1 MITYLVGNP
10 GSGKT
15 YYAVYMIYQI
25 FLFEPKKTF
34 LSKFVKPKEKP
45 SYLFCYTNINEFKFE
60 LSDKFKKF
68 DFDEFYLGLRNLYTL
83 YKNGAT
89 DNEVN
94 EKAKELN
101 LYGCV
106 FVLDECHNFFKDKK
120 DEILVWW
127 LTYHRHLYQDI
138 YLITQDLTLVNNEY
152 KRIAEKFYRAVDSA
166 KRLFSKKFRYEV
178 FASFRLYKKDR
189 LEVINIPYLDE
200 VFNLYHSGQTS
211 NKKSF
216 VRFYFLLAILFSIA
230 LVLYFYFVVMSIFK
244 PDTPAENNLSN
255 QDKTS
260 FPNSQ
265 KNSISDFPDIFKDTS
280 KHNIKN
286 SSDIPEIYIY
296 NITCV
301 NSSCHFD
308 EDYHL
313 YPLSLLSYISSMYTP
328 LYFYYEPKSHELVK
342 YYYVFDKPVFQN
354 LISKNNKGVSDEK
367 FNQVPSSS
375 TSVFK

>member
-15 YYAVYMIYQI
+15 YYAVFMIYQI

-34 LSKFVKPKEKP
+34 LTKFVKPKEKP
-45 SYLFCYTNINEFKFE
+45 NYSYCYTNINEFKFE

-68 DFDEFYLGLRNLYTL
+68 DFDEFYLGLRNLYAL
-83 YKNGAT
+83 YKTGAT

-152 KRIAEKFYRAVDSA
+152 KRIAEKFYRAVDSSR
-166 KRLFSKKFRYEV
+166 RLFSKKFRYEV
-178 FASFRLYKKDR
+178 YASYRLYKKDQ
-189 LEVINIPYLDE
+189 LEIINIPFLQE
-200 VFNLYHSGQTS
+200 VFDLYHSGQSS

-216 VRFYFLLAILFSIA
+216 VRFYFLLAIVIFILLIF
-230 LVLYFYFVVMSIFK
+230 YFYFVVVSIFRGDTSEPEK
-244 PDTPAENNLSN
+244 NIPADEKIHVPASQTPASSSLFFDNKKPKDNN
-255 QDKTS
+255 
-260 FPNSQ
+260 
-265 KNSISDFPDIFKDTS
+265 I
-280 KHNIKN
+280 
-286 SSDIPEIYIY
+286 DIPEIYIY
-296 NITCV
+296 DITCL
-301 NSSCHFD
+301 NNNCHFSD
-308 EDYHL
+308 DYHL
-313 YPLSLLSYISSMYTP
+313 YPLSLITYISSTHTP

-342 YYYVFDKPVFQN
+342 YYYVFDKPVFAN
-354 LISKNNKGVSDEK
+354 LIQKNNKGVSDEK
-367 FNQVPSSS
+367 FNQIPNSSLS
-375 TSVFK
+375 AIK

>member
-1 MITYLVGNP
+1 
-10 GSGKT
+10 
-15 YYAVYMIYQI
+15 
-25 FLFEPKKTF
+25 
-34 LSKFVKPKEKP
+34 
-45 SYLFCYTNINEFKFE
+45 
-60 LSDKFKKF
+60 
-68 DFDEFYLGLRNLYTL
+68 
-83 YKNGAT
+83 

-152 KRIAEKFYRAVDSA
+152 KRIAEKFYKAADSA

-216 VRFYFLLAILFSIA
+216 VRFYFLLAIF
-230 LVLYFYFVVMSIFK
+230 VLIFLLIYFYFVVMSIFK

-260 FPNSQ
+260 LSNSQ

-280 KHNIKN
+280 KN
-286 SSDIPEIYIY
+286 

-308 EDYHL
+308 DDYHL
-313 YPLSLLSYISSMYTP
+313 YPLSLISYISSMHTP

-375 TSVFK
+375 AAVFK

>member
-15 YYAVYMIYQI
+15 YYAVFMIYQI

-34 LSKFVKPKEKP
+34 LTKFVKPKEKP
-45 SYLFCYTNINEFKFE
+45 NYSYCYTNINEFKFE

-68 DFDEFYLGLRNLYTL
+68 DFDEFYLGLRNLYAL
-83 YKNGAT
+83 YKTGAT

-152 KRIAEKFYRAVDSA
+152 KRIAEKFYRAVDSSR
-166 KRLFSKKFRYEV
+166 RLFSKKFRYEV
-178 FASFRLYKKDR
+178 YASYRLYKKDQ
-189 LEVINIPYLDE
+189 LEIINIPFLQE
-200 VFNLYHSGQTS
+200 VFDLYHSGQIS

-216 VRFYFLLAILFSIA
+216 VRFYFLLAIVIFILLIF
-230 LVLYFYFVVMSIFK
+230 YFYFVVVSIFRGDTSEPEK
-244 PDTPAENNLSN
+244 NIPADEKIHVPASQTPASSSLFFDNKKPKDNN
-255 QDKTS
+255 
-260 FPNSQ
+260 
-265 KNSISDFPDIFKDTS
+265 I
-280 KHNIKN
+280 
-286 SSDIPEIYIY
+286 DIPEIYIY
-296 NITCV
+296 DITCL
-301 NSSCHFD
+301 NNNCHFSD
-308 EDYHL
+308 DYHL
-313 YPLSLLSYISSMYTP
+313 FPLSLISYISSTHTP
-328 LYFYYEPKSHELVK
+328 LYFYFEPKTNELVK
-342 YYYVFDKPVFQN
+342 YYYVFDKPVFAN
-354 LISKNNKGVSDEK
+354 LIQKNNKGVSDEK
-367 FNQVPSSS
+367 FNQIPNSSVS
-375 TSVFK
+375 AIK

>member
-15 YYAVYMIYQI
+15 YYAVFMIYQI

-34 LSKFVKPKEKP
+34 LTKFVKPKEKP
-45 SYLFCYTNINEFKFE
+45 NYSYCYTNINEFKFE

-68 DFDEFYLGLRNLYTL
+68 DFDEFYLGLRNLYAL
-83 YKNGAT
+83 YKTGAT

-152 KRIAEKFYRAVDSA
+152 KRIAEKFYRAVDSSR
-166 KRLFSKKFRYEV
+166 RLFSKKFRYEV
-178 FASFRLYKKDR
+178 YASYRLYKKDQ
-189 LEVINIPYLDE
+189 LEIINIPFLQE
-200 VFNLYHSGQTS
+200 VFDLYHSGQSS

-216 VRFYFLLAILFSIA
+216 VRFYFLLAIVIFILLIF
-230 LVLYFYFVVMSIFK
+230 YFYFVVVSIFRGDTSEPEK
-244 PDTPAENNLSN
+244 NIPADEKIHVPASQTPASSSLFFDNKKPKDNN
-255 QDKTS
+255 
-260 FPNSQ
+260 
-265 KNSISDFPDIFKDTS
+265 I
-280 KHNIKN
+280 
-286 SSDIPEIYIY
+286 DIPEIYIY
-296 NITCV
+296 DITCL
-301 NSSCHFD
+301 NNNCHFSD
-308 EDYHL
+308 DYHL
-313 YPLSLLSYISSMYTP
+313 FPLSLISYISSTHTP
-328 LYFYYEPKSHELVK
+328 LYFYFEPKTNELVK
-342 YYYVFDKPVFQN
+342 YYYVFDKPVFAN
-354 LISKNNKGVSDEK
+354 LIQKNNKGVSDEK
-367 FNQVPSSS
+367 FNQIPNSSVS
-375 TSVFK
+375 AIK

>member
-34 LSKFVKPKEKP
+34 LTKFVKPKEKP
-45 SYLFCYTNINEFKFE
+45 NYSYCYTNINEFKFE

-68 DFDEFYLGLRNLYTL
+68 DFDEFYLGLRNLYAL
-83 YKNGAT
+83 YKTGAT

-152 KRIAEKFYRAVDSA
+152 KRIAEKFYRAVDSSR
-166 KRLFSKKFRYEV
+166 RLFSKKFRYEV
-178 FASFRLYKKDR
+178 YASFRLYKKDQ
-189 LEVINIPYLDE
+189 LEIINIPFLQE
-200 VFNLYHSGQTS
+200 VFDLYHSGQSS

-216 VRFYFLLAILFSIA
+216 VRFYFFLAIVIFISLIF
-230 LVLYFYFVVMSIFK
+230 YFYFVVISIFRGDTSEPEK
-244 PDTPAENNLSN
+244 NIPTDDKIHVPASQTPASSSLFFDDKKPKNN
-255 QDKTS
+255 
-260 FPNSQ
+260 
-265 KNSISDFPDIFKDTS
+265 
-280 KHNIKN
+280 NI
-286 SSDIPEIYIY
+286 DIPEIYIY
-296 NITCV
+296 DITCL
-301 NSSCHFD
+301 NNNCHFD
-308 EDYHL
+308 DDYRL
-313 YPLSLLSYISSMYTP
+313 YPFSLITYISSTHKP
-328 LYFYYEPKSHELVK
+328 LYFYFEPKSHELVK
-342 YYYVFDKPVFQN
+342 YYYVFDKPVFAN
-354 LISKNNKGVSDEK
+354 LIQKNNKGVSDEK
-367 FNQVPSSS
+367 FNQIPNSSMS
-375 TSVFK
+375 AIK

>member
-15 YYAVYMIYQI
+15 YYAVFMIYQI

-34 LSKFVKPKEKP
+34 LTKFVKPKEKP
-45 SYLFCYTNINEFKFE
+45 NYSYCYTNINEFKFE

-68 DFDEFYLGLRNLYTL
+68 DFDEFYLGLRNLYAL
-83 YKNGAT
+83 YKTGAT

-152 KRIAEKFYRAVDSA
+152 KRIAEKFYRAVDSSR
-166 KRLFSKKFRYEV
+166 RLFSKKFRYEV
-178 FASFRLYKKDR
+178 YASYRLYKKDQ
-189 LEVINIPYLDE
+189 LEIINIPFLQE
-200 VFNLYHSGQTS
+200 VFDLYHSGQSS

-216 VRFYFLLAILFSIA
+216 VRFYFLLAIVIFILLIF
-230 LVLYFYFVVMSIFK
+230 YFYFVVVSIFRGDTSEPEK
-244 PDTPAENNLSN
+244 NIPADEKIHVPASQTPASSSLFFDNKKPKDNNIDLS
-255 QDKTS
+255 
-260 FPNSQ
+260 
-265 KNSISDFPDIFKDTS
+265 
-280 KHNIKN
+280 
-286 SSDIPEIYIY
+286 EIYIY
-296 NITCV
+296 DITCL
-301 NSSCHFD
+301 NNNCHFSD
-308 EDYHL
+308 DYHL
-313 YPLSLLSYISSMYTP
+313 FPLSLISYISSTHTP
-328 LYFYYEPKSHELVK
+328 LYFYFEPKTNELVK
-342 YYYVFDKPVFQN
+342 YYYVFDKPVFAN
-354 LISKNNKGVSDEK
+354 LIQKNNKGVSDEK
-367 FNQVPSSS
+367 FNQIPNSSVS
-375 TSVFK
+375 AIK

>member
-15 YYAVYMIYQI
+15 YYAVFMIYRL
-25 FLFEPKKTF
+25 FLYEPKKTF
-34 LSKFVKPKEKP
+34 LTKFVKPKEKP
-45 SYLFCYTNINEFKFE
+45 NYSFCYTNINEFKFE
-60 LSDKFKKF
+60 LCDKFKKF
-68 DFDEFYLGLRNLYTL
+68 DFDEFYLGLRNLYAL
-83 YKNGAT
+83 YKTGAT

-101 LYGCV
+101 LYCCI

-152 KRIAEKFYRAVDSA
+152 KRIAEKFYKAADSS

-216 VRFYFLLAILFSIA
+216 VRFYFLLAVFVFIFLLI
-230 LVLYFYFVVMSIFK
+230 YFYFVVMSFFK
-244 PDTPAENNLSN
+244 TDTPVENNLSN
-255 QDKTS
+255 NDKIS

-280 KHNIKN
+280 KNNIKN

-296 NITCV
+296 DITCL
-301 NSSCHFD
+301 NNNCHFSD
-308 EDYHL
+308 DYHL
-313 YPLSLLSYISSMYTP
+313 FPLPLISYISSTHTP
-328 LYFYYEPKSHELVK
+328 LYFFYESKSHELVK

-354 LISKNNKGVSDEK
+354 LQKNNKGVSDEK
-367 FNQVPSSS
+367 FNQIPNSSVS
-375 TSVFK
+375 AIK

>member
-15 YYAVYMIYQI
+15 YYAVFMIYQI

-34 LSKFVKPKEKP
+34 LTKFVKPKEKP
-45 SYLFCYTNINEFKFE
+45 NYSYCYTNINEFKFE

-68 DFDEFYLGLRNLYTL
+68 DFDEFYLGLRNLYAL
-83 YKNGAT
+83 YKTGAT

-152 KRIAEKFYRAVDSA
+152 KRIAEKFYRAVDSSR
-166 KRLFSKKFRYEV
+166 RLFSKKFRYEV
-178 FASFRLYKKDR
+178 YASYRLYKKDQ
-189 LEVINIPYLDE
+189 LEIINIPFLQE
-200 VFNLYHSGQTS
+200 VFDLYHSGQSS

-216 VRFYFLLAILFSIA
+216 VRFYFLLAIVIFILLIF
-230 LVLYFYFVVMSIFK
+230 YFYFVVVSIFRGDTSEPEK
-244 PDTPAENNLSN
+244 NIPADEKIHVPASQTPASSSLFFDNKKPKDNN
-255 QDKTS
+255 
-260 FPNSQ
+260 
-265 KNSISDFPDIFKDTS
+265 I
-280 KHNIKN
+280 
-286 SSDIPEIYIY
+286 DIPEIYIY
-296 NITCV
+296 DITCL
-301 NSSCHFD
+301 NNNCHFSD
-308 EDYHL
+308 DYHL
-313 YPLSLLSYISSMYTP
+313 FPLSLITYISSTHTP
-328 LYFYYEPKSHELVK
+328 LYFYFEPKSHELVK
-342 YYYVFDKPVFQN
+342 YYYVFDKPVFAN
-354 LISKNNKGVSDEK
+354 LIQKNNKGVSDEK
-367 FNQVPSSS
+367 FNQIPNSSVS
-375 TSVFK
+375 AIK

>member
-15 YYAVYMIYQI
+15 YYAVYMIYQT

-34 LSKFVKPKEKP
+34 LSKYVKPKEKP
-45 SYLFCYTNINEFKFE
+45 NYSFCYTNINEFKFE

-68 DFDEFYLGLRNLYTL
+68 DFDEFYLGLRNLYAL
-83 YKNGAT
+83 YKSGAT

-101 LYGCV
+101 LYACL

-152 KRIAEKFYRAVDSA
+152 KRIAEKFYKAADSA
-166 KRLFSKKFRYEV
+166 KRLFSKKFRYEI

-216 VRFYFLLAILFSIA
+216 VRFYFLLAIFVFIFL
-230 LVLYFYFVVMSIFK
+230 LVYFYFVVMSLFETDK
-244 PDTPAENNLSN
+244 PKNENLPIENKIPASVSEQPKNLSLFFD
-255 QDKTS
+255 DKK
-260 FPNSQ
+260 P
-265 KNSISDFPDIFKDTS
+265 KNN
-280 KHNIKN
+280 NI
-286 SSDIPEIYIY
+286 DIPEIYIY
-296 NITCV
+296 DITCL
-301 NSSCHFD
+301 NNNCHFSD
-308 EDYHL
+308 DYHL
-313 YPLSLLSYISSMYTP
+313 YPLSLISYISSTHTP
-328 LYFYYEPKSHELVK
+328 LYFYFEPKSHELVK

-354 LISKNNKGVSDEK
+354 LQKNNKGVSDEK
-367 FNQVPSSS
+367 FNQISNSSVS
-375 TSVFK
+375 AIK

>member
-15 YYAVYMIYQI
+15 YYAVFMIYQI

-34 LSKFVKPKEKP
+34 LTKFVKPKEKP
-45 SYLFCYTNINEFKFE
+45 NYSYCYTNINEFKFE

-68 DFDEFYLGLRNLYTL
+68 DFDEFYLGLRNLYAL
-83 YKNGAT
+83 YKTGAT

-152 KRIAEKFYRAVDSA
+152 KRIAEKFYRAVDSSR
-166 KRLFSKKFRYEV
+166 RLFSKKFRYEV
-178 FASFRLYKKDR
+178 YASYRLYKKDQ
-189 LEVINIPYLDE
+189 LEIINIPFLQE
-200 VFNLYHSGQTS
+200 VFDLYHSGQSS

-216 VRFYFLLAILFSIA
+216 VRFYFLLAIVIFILLIF
-230 LVLYFYFVVMSIFK
+230 YFYFVVVSIFRGDTSEPEK
-244 PDTPAENNLSN
+244 NIPADEKIHVPASQTPASSSLFFDNKKPKDNN
-255 QDKTS
+255 
-260 FPNSQ
+260 
-265 KNSISDFPDIFKDTS
+265 I
-280 KHNIKN
+280 
-286 SSDIPEIYIY
+286 DIPEIYIY
-296 NITCV
+296 DITCL
-301 NSSCHFD
+301 NNNCHFSD
-308 EDYHL
+308 DYHL
-313 YPLSLLSYISSMYTP
+313 FPLSLISYISSTHTP
-328 LYFYYEPKSHELVK
+328 LYFYFEPKTNELVK
-342 YYYVFDKPVFQN
+342 YYYVFDKPVFAN
-354 LISKNNKGVSDEK
+354 LIQKNNKGVSDEK
-367 FNQVPSSS
+367 FNQIPNSSVPAI
-375 TSVFK
+375 K

>member
-15 YYAVYMIYQI
+15 YYAVFMIYQI

-34 LSKFVKPKEKP
+34 LTKFVKPKEKP
-45 SYLFCYTNINEFKFE
+45 NYSYCYTNINEFKFE

-68 DFDEFYLGLRNLYTL
+68 DFDEFYLGLRNLYAL
-83 YKNGAT
+83 YKTGAT

-152 KRIAEKFYRAVDSA
+152 KRIAEKFYRAVDSSR
-166 KRLFSKKFRYEV
+166 RLFSKKFRYEV
-178 FASFRLYKKDR
+178 YASYRLYKKDQ
-189 LEVINIPYLDE
+189 LEIINIPFLQE
-200 VFNLYHSGQTS
+200 VFDLYHSGQSS

-216 VRFYFLLAILFSIA
+216 VRFYFLLAIVIFILLIF
-230 LVLYFYFVVMSIFK
+230 YFYFVVVSIFRGDTSEPEK
-244 PDTPAENNLSN
+244 NIPADEKIHVPASQTPASSSLFFDNKKPKDNN
-255 QDKTS
+255 
-260 FPNSQ
+260 
-265 KNSISDFPDIFKDTS
+265 I
-280 KHNIKN
+280 
-286 SSDIPEIYIY
+286 DIPEIYIY
-296 NITCV
+296 DITCL
-301 NSSCHFD
+301 NNNCHFSD
-308 EDYHL
+308 DYHL
-313 YPLSLLSYISSMYTP
+313 YPLSLITYISSTHTP

-342 YYYVFDKPVFQN
+342 YYYVFDKPVFAN
-354 LISKNNKGVSDEK
+354 LIQKNNKGVSDEK
-367 FNQVPSSS
+367 FNQIPNSSVS
-375 TSVFK
+375 AIK